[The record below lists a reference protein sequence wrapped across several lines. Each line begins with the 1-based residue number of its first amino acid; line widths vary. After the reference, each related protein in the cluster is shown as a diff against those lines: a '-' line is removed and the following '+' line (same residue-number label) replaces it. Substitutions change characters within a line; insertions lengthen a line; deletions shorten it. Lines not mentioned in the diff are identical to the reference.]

1 MRIANNY
8 LGKGLG
14 GMKKEARIPECEDI
28 YGVHDSGSP
37 RMLRREHLLPRA
49 NVNGARMLIEGGSI
63 TILRPLLQFT
73 KDRLVATCEE
83 AGVRWVEDETNKD
96 PSLTLRNTVRQL
108 HERNV
113 LPVALRRPNLCAIAT
128 RTSRLATERE
138 AKADELFR
146 RLHIKIDPR
155 SGHATCCIPYG
166 TGKEIS
172 NLPDGHHIKALLLHK
187 LLQVIVPAN
196 NVDLTTLDRAA
207 SEFLAIDSKQS
218 GTSNAPPIVLAKA
231 TAVRLRD
238 LPEGFVYELRRTP
251 PPRGERPNSK
261 ISLSLQARQ
270 EGAGNVIWSDG
281 HFWDERYWIRIGGR
295 PSRHAQQMNV
305 VIRMLTPEDIA
316 VLRRELQSKP
326 AKDILQRRLKDV
338 KGHLRI
344 TLPSIVQVTADEDGP
359 AKHRVVALPSLGW
372 GRDGWFSNDQ
382 VRGNEA
388 AKYCYDI
395 RYRHVDDSLTESVR
409 SAPAVKP
416 WK

>member
-37 RMLRREHLLPRA
+37 RVLRRDHLLPRA
-49 NVNGARMLIEGGSI
+49 NGARMLIEGGSI

-138 AKADELFR
+138 AKADEFFR
-146 RLHIKIDPR
+146 RLDIKIDPR
-155 SGHATCCIPYG
+155 SGHATCCISYG
-166 TGKEIS
+166 IGKEIS

-187 LLQVIVPAN
+187 LLQVIVPAD
-196 NVDLTTLDRAA
+196 NVDLTTLERAA

-218 GTSNAPPIVLAKA
+218 GTSKAAPIVLAKA
-231 TAVRLRD
+231 TVVRLGD
-238 LPEGFVYELRRTP
+238 LPKAFVYELRRTP
-251 PPRGERPNSK
+251 PPRSERPSFE
-261 ISLSLQARQ
+261 ISLPLRARQ
-270 EGAGNVIWSDG
+270 EGAGDVIWSDR
-281 HFWDERYWIRIGGR
+281 HFWDDRYWIRIGGR

-305 VIRMLTPEDIA
+305 VVRMLTPEDIA
-316 VLRRELQSKP
+316 VLRHELQSKP
-326 AKDILQRRLKDV
+326 AKDRLQRRLEEI

-344 TLPSIVQVTADEDGP
+344 ALPAIVQVSADENGL
-359 AKHRVVALPSLGW
+359 AKHRIIALPSLGW

-382 VRGNEA
+382 VLGNEA
-388 AKYCYDI
+388 AQCWYDI
-395 RYRHVDDSLTESVR
+395 RYRHVDDSLTEPVR
-409 SAPAVKP
+409 TAPAVYS